1 MYFFLPMVDLRQVP
15 GTDDLSSEEINL
27 LFPLESIRMV
37 RDGLQFYLDVLKVTK
52 SSNGGKE
59 K

>member
-15 GTDDLSSEEINL
+15 GTDDLSSEVINL

-37 RDGLQFYLDVLKVTK
+37 RDGLLVLFGCSESDEVLKR
-52 SSNGGKE
+52 
-59 K
+59 